1 MNWVNYVVAG
11 FSPRSIR
18 WKQTPGATAA
28 LVLLSLL
35 VFGSPATAQSSQ
47 QAAPA
52 VSAQDLD
59 KQIDEVI
66 HESNYTWRMPH
77 AAALKKEN
85 DRKGVVSRFLDNISD
100 MLRRALRSTFQW
112 IDTVLRDWLGS
123 GNTDPASGPGYNW
136 MTSSG
141 LLYTLLALVV
151 VLLGVFLFQA
161 RRRRSTP
168 IVAMN
173 AEAIAYTPD
182 IADENI
188 GADQLPEDGWISLAQ
203 GLLERG
209 EFRLAIRAFYLSTLA
224 HLAHHNLISI
234 AKFKSNR
241 DYENEL
247 RRRAH
252 SLPELL
258 PVFEANVSTFERI
271 WYGMHEVNLELI
283 HQFAANVEQIT
294 GLKALRQL

>member
-1 MNWVNYVVAG
+1 M
-11 FSPRSIR
+11 R
-18 WKQTPGATAA
+18 ATAT
-28 LVLLSLL
+28 LILLCLL
-35 VFGSPATAQSSQ
+35 VFVSPATAQSEQS
-47 QAAPA
+47 APA

-66 HESNYTWRMPH
+66 HESTYTWRMPR
-77 AAALKKEN
+77 ALATKEN
-85 DRKGVVSRFLDNISD
+85 ERKGVVSKFLDNVGD
-100 MLRRALRSTFQW
+100 MLRRTLRSVFEW
-112 IDTVLRDWLGS
+112 IDNVLRDWLGS
-123 GNTDPASGPGYNW
+123 GDNNSANLPGFNW

-151 VLLGVFLFQA
+151 VLVGVFLFYA

-168 IVAMN
+168 ILAMN

-182 IADENI
+182 VADENI

-203 GLLERG
+203 SLLERG

-224 HLAHHNLISI
+224 HLADHNLISI

-252 SLPELL
+252 SLPELV

-283 HQFAANVEQIT
+283 HQFAANVERIT